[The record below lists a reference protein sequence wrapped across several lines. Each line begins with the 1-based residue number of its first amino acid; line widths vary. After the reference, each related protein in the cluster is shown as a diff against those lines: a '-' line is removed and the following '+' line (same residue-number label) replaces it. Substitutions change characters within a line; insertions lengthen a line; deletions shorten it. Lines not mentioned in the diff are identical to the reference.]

1 MSDRPSVS
9 IIISNYN
16 YGRFLEQAI
25 ESALDQTYPQT
36 EVIVVDDGSTD
47 NSREVLARYAGRVRV
62 VLKENAGQASAFNE
76 GFRASRGDAVVLLD
90 ADDLLLPTALE
101 KAVGLFSR
109 GDTAKV
115 HWPLRVVDERG
126 KGTGEI
132 CPDWG
137 PVAEG
142 DLRDAVLRRGADGY
156 VWPPTSGNCWSRAF
170 LERVTP
176 LPEAGNSIW
185 PDFYLATLAPLYGLV
200 HRLPEPQGL
209 YRLHGANWT
218 SGSIETRLE
227 WLRQQQDRCEEALS
241 RHGQALGLH
250 PDLKGCRQ
258 HSWYE
263 WLRRIHSAARD
274 LAAFV
279 SPQVPYI
286 LVDEAT
292 WQTRDLPLPGRPMP
306 FPERHGQYGGRPSDD
321 ETAVREFERLR
332 RAGAAYMVFGWPA
345 FWWLEYYQG
354 LNRRLRSEFRCVL
367 ENDRLI
373 VFDLRAGRPEV
384 PGEGGGCGGPRQPRP
399 VGKSAGRPEEGS
411 ETMRNCLILGSGRSG
426 TSLLAGVLAEAGY
439 YMGERLIPATEANP
453 KGFFEDDEVNAINEA
468 LLAPVTPARSRPA
481 GAWRW
486 LAAVPLG
493 TPVACPPDLA
503 GRIAAQTAR
512 SPFCLKDPRFSYT
525 LPAWR
530 PFLPD
535 TVFLCVFR
543 EPSRTARSVLKECR
557 SADYLAGLPMDFG
570 DALEVWALMYRH
582 ILEVHRHTGDWLFFH
597 YDQLFEDGSLAELEA
612 VLGAPVNRQFPDA
625 RLKRSAAEGE
635 VGGTA
640 LEVYGQL
647 CELAGYRGPPSGEEG
662 PRG

>member
-1 MSDRPSVS
+1 MSGRPSASV
-9 IIISNYN
+9 IISNYN
-16 YGRFLEQAI
+16 YGRFLGQAI
-25 ESALDQTYPQT
+25 ESALGQTYPET

-47 NSREVLARYAGRVRV
+47 NSREVLAHYAVRVRV
-62 VLKENAGQASAFNE
+62 LLKENGGQAAAFNE
-76 GFRASRGDAVVLLD
+76 GFRASQGDVIVLLD
-90 ADDLLLPTALE
+90 ADDLLLPTAVE
-101 KAVGLFSR
+101 QAVGLFS
-109 GDTAKV
+109 GGGTAKA
-115 HWPLRVVDERG
+115 HWPLWVMDERG
-126 KGTGEI
+126 RRTGEV

-137 PVAEG
+137 PLAEG
-142 DLRDAVLRRGADGY
+142 DLREAVLRRGADGY

-170 LERVTP
+170 LDQVMP
-176 LPEAGNSIW
+176 LPEAGNPLW

-209 YRLHGANWT
+209 YRIHGTNWT

-241 RHGQALGLH
+241 RHCRALGLH
-250 PDLKGCRQ
+250 PDIEGYRR

-263 WLRRIHSAARD
+263 WLRQIHVAARD
-274 LAAFV
+274 LAGFV

-292 WQTRDLPLPGRPMP
+292 WETRDLALPGRPIP
-306 FPERHGQYGGRPSDD
+306 FPERHGQYGGRPADD

-345 FWWLEYYQG
+345 FWWLEHYKG
-354 LNRRLRSEFRCVL
+354 LTRRLRSEFRCVL
-367 ENDRLI
+367 ENDRVI
-373 VFDLRAGRPEV
+373 VFDLRGGRPDL
-384 PGEGGGCGGPRQPRP
+384 PHDEGGCRELQQLRAEDR
-399 VGKSAGRPEEGS
+399 SAGRHGEGS
-411 ETMRNCLILGSGRSG
+411 KAMRNCLILGSGRSG
-426 TSLLAGVLAEAGY
+426 TSLLAGLLAQAGY
-439 YMGERLIPATEANP
+439 YMGEQLLAATEANP

-481 GAWRW
+481 YGWRW

-493 TPVACPPDLA
+493 TRIPCPADLA

-543 EPSRTARSVLKECR
+543 EPARTAQSILKECG
-557 SADYLAGLPMDFG
+557 SADYLEGLPMDFG
-570 DALEVWALMYRH
+570 GALEVWSLMYRH
-582 ILEVHRHTGDWLFFH
+582 ILEMHRHAGHWLFFH
-597 YDQLFEDGSLAELEA
+597 YDQLFEDGSLANLEA
-612 VLGAPVNRQFPDA
+612 VLGAPVNRRFPDA
-625 RLKRSAAEGE
+625 RLRRSAAEGE
-635 VGGTA
+635 VGGAA
-640 LEVYGQL
+640 LEVYEQL
-647 CELAGYRGPPSGEEG
+647 CELASYRGPLSGEEG
-662 PRG
+662 PHG